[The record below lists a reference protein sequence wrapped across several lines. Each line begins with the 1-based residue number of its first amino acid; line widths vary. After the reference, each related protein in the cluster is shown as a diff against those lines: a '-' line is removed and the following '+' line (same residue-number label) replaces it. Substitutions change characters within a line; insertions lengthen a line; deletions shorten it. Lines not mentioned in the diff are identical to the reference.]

1 MKAPHLHYSKTE
13 EAIQMMRQVKK
24 LFDPKG
30 IMSTS
35 SLSNPLPSLPRSFCS
50 IPFRKTD
57 FPPPWPTDPYKYLPE
72 EADPTQRP

>member
-13 EAIQMMRQVKK
+13 EAIQMMRQVKN

-35 SLSNPLPSLPRSFCS
+35 HIPLIFLYRISDHETDPSACS
-50 IPFRKTD
+50 CLA
-57 FPPPWPTDPYKYLPE
+57 DPYKYLPE
-72 EADPTQRP
+72 EADPAQQKL